1 MLHALISNF
10 PQLSVL
16 FSGAGFAPAHELLDP
31 WAMLSKLWAA
41 VSPWIIK
48 EQRRGD
54 NFSLGLRSSHW
65 NVAMQ
70 YPAPG
75 SAAGAMSE
83 KCQTPCMPKSYSCG
97 KQAAL
102 GIRRTVCPAPVWSVR
117 MRERLWDC
125 PRRCPGAVEAVQPSL
140 RTASGRYATPGPS
153 LPLQSHFTGSRQSKD
168 LPGI

>member
-1 MLHALISNF
+1 MH
-10 PQLSVL
+10 LSATFLSSRCCFQVQGL
-16 FSGAGFAPAHELLDP
+16 PPARELLDP
-31 WAMLSKLWAA
+31 WVMLSKLWAA

-140 RTASGRYATPGPS
+140 RTASGQYATPGPS